1 MGMGSIAAIL
11 LAVLSLAGLAVLL
24 LTDEPAPPPPV
35 DLGVP
40 ADPPA
45 IEALCGAVA
54 LGGMPRVQMRS
65 DTTVLIL
72 DLDGALYTMTQAN
85 LQLTASLCEAR
96 CRLDSTL
103 SRPDGRLT
111 FMAAYPDGKPLR
123 IELKPVGST

>member
-1 MGMGSIAAIL
+1 M
-11 LAVLSLAGLAVLL
+11 
-24 LTDEPAPPPPV
+24 
-35 DLGVP
+35 
-40 ADPPA
+40 
-45 IEALCGAVA
+45 
-54 LGGMPRVQMRS
+54 QMRA